1 MHKIKKEE
9 HSILQVNA
17 TSNKIRF
24 DTQSE
29 MKECHIFIAIINKV
43 RSNKMIAMYRRTF
56 IIKVLF
62 FIFIPPFFLKIGGRH
77 SHQMFLIKLYNKN
90 IFKTSEQVKF
100 LEQNLINHAIL
111 ILVSNYYYLLIV
123 CEKSY
128 STSSSQAPL
137 RLKVAL

>member
-1 MHKIKKEE
+1 
-9 HSILQVNA
+9 
-17 TSNKIRF
+17 
-24 DTQSE
+24 
-29 MKECHIFIAIINKV
+29 
-43 RSNKMIAMYRRTF
+43 
-56 IIKVLF
+56 
-62 FIFIPPFFLKIGGRH
+62 
-77 SHQMFLIKLYNKN
+77 MFLIKLYNKN

-137 RLKVAL
+137 GNLFELFELLDIESIERLVFFLFLGKKS